1 MPSLSQHTKSSLDGA
16 PGMAPCRNCGDTLEI
31 LQGKM
36 ASYTLPI
43 GVRPN
48 SLHKDFYDNLVK
60 GPHVIDTKHDYLCLC
75 GDPEAHIHCLQCLT
89 EILKEQTAKEMDFPE
104 VLYPDPRCKPV
115 SWNSVVTSMR
125 NIIPIITDGPTPD
138 ELPCKCREIWKST
151 ALAEDSMAT
160 LLSFVES
167 AEPPPPQCSHRLAS
181 RTSRS
186 GNPEVFPRSIADVH
200 IDDITQG
207 RDMGMIFHQQIGS
220 TMLCRNSET
229 PMTIAEQPNHVQYW
243 MRKNYGSAA
252 KGYKWPPGDKPIQ
265 IVTPQTAFLERFSE
279 DIMCHSTCVD
289 NGSKDLLQYSYC
301 RMIESGIIVWLM
313 DLGVLDSPC
322 CGNCDMDSLVLA
334 LSFSV
339 DTNDR
344 IRDELTG
351 ELFNVHKASSRQVT
365 NQLGLEAWK
374 WYVIHGADGF
384 CCERAR
390 RFFRAN
396 RNMFIWGICNPGYYT
411 HVWGQKEGVMQFAVA
426 LHHFL
431 MKSIRR
437 SQDGCK
443 DVGREGPALVDEMVK
458 RANASRLVDFL
469 VYFCA

>member
-104 VLYPDPRCKPV
+104 VLYPDPR
-115 SWNSVVTSMR
+115 S
-125 NIIPIITDGPTPD
+125 
-138 ELPCKCREIWKST
+138 
-151 ALAEDSMAT
+151 LAEDSMAT

-396 RNMFIWGICNPGYYT
+396 RNMFIWGICGPGYYT